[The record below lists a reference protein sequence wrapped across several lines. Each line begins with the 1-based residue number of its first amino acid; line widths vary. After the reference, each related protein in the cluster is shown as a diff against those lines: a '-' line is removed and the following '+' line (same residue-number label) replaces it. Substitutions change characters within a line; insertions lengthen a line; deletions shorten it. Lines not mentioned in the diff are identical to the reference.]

1 MNYVNYFFDYQDDF
15 ITKSTYQINIILK
28 IFFII
33 QKFEDLKNVSKF
45 IDWSRGLEQD
55 RGVN

>member
-1 MNYVNYFFDYQDDF
+1 MISLQKKHSQNAN
-15 ITKSTYQINIILK
+15 ILK

-33 QKFEDLKNVSKF
+33 LKKFEDLKNVSKF

-55 RGVN
+55 RSVN